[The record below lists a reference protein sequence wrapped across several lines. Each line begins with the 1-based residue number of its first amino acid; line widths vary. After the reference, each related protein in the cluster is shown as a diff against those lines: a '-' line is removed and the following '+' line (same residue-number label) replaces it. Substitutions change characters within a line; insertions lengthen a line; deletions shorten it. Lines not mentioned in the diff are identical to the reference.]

1 MKYSGL
7 AGRSVLITGGSS
19 GIGYAVANAF
29 LEQEAEVHVTGTK
42 KDGKGPHGSIFH
54 SCDFSN
60 SDNLEN
66 LCDKVQRINVEVL
79 INNAGINKIG
89 AFAELSPEDFLRIQ
103 QVNLY
108 SPFRLI
114 QTVLPGMTSKKW
126 GRIVNITSIF
136 SIVGKEFRAPYSASK
151 FGLDGMTASLAAEV
165 AESGVLV
172 NSVAPG
178 FIDTELTRKVLG
190 KNGMREM
197 AAKVPVRR
205 MGNPEEVASLVLWL
219 ASNENTFVSA
229 QNIAVDGGFTRV

>member
-1 MKYSGL
+1 MELAMRLRILFWSRKLKYMS
-7 AGRSVLITGGSS
+7 
-19 GIGYAVANAF
+19 
-29 LEQEAEVHVTGTK
+29 LEQK
-42 KDGKGPHGSIFH
+42 KMERAPHGSIFH

-60 SDNLEN
+60 SENLEN
-66 LCDKVQRINVEVL
+66 LCDKVKLINVEVL

-89 AFAELSPEDFLRIQ
+89 AFAEVSPEDFLRIQ

-108 SPFRLI
+108 SAFRLI
-114 QTVLPGMTSKKW
+114 QAVLPGMTSKKW

-190 KNGMREM
+190 EEGMHEM
-197 AAKVPVRR
+197 AAKVPTRR
-205 MGNPEEVASLVLWL
+205 MGKPEEVARLVLWL
-219 ASNENTFVSA
+219 VSNENTFVSG
-229 QNIAVDGGFTRV
+229 QNIALDGGFTRV

>member
-7 AGRSVLITGGSS
+7 SGRNVLITGGTR

-60 SDNLEN
+60 TENLEN

-79 INNAGINKIG
+79 INNAGINKTG
-89 AFAELSPEDFLRIQ
+89 EFAELSPEDFLRIQ

-114 QTVLPGMTSKKW
+114 QAVLPGMTSKKW

-136 SIVGKEFRAPYSASK
+136 SIVSKEFRAPYSASK
-151 FGLDGMTASLAAEV
+151 FGMDGMTASLAAEV

-178 FIDTELTRKVLG
+178 FIDTELTWKVLG
-190 KNGMREM
+190 KQGMQEM
-197 AAKVPVRR
+197 ATKVPIRR
-205 MGNPEEVASLVLWL
+205 MGKPEEVARLVLWL
-219 ASNENTFVSA
+219 ASNENTFVSG
-229 QNIAVDGGFTRV
+229 QNIAIDGGFSRV

>member
-7 AGRSVLITGGSS
+7 AGRRVLITGGTR
-19 GIGYAVANAF
+19 GIGYAVANTF

-60 SDNLEN
+60 SENLEN
-66 LCDKVQRINVEVL
+66 LCDKIQQINVDVL
-79 INNAGINKIG
+79 INNAGINKTG

>member
-7 AGRSVLITGGSS
+7 AGRRVLITGGTR
-19 GIGYAVANAF
+19 GIGYAIANAF
-29 LEQEAEVHVTGTK
+29 LEQEAEVHLTGTREG
-42 KDGKGPHGSIFH
+42 GKGPHGSIYH

-60 SDNLEN
+60 SENLEN
-66 LCDKVQRINVEVL
+66 LCDKIQRINVEVL
-79 INNAGINKIG
+79 INKAGINKTG

-114 QTVLPGMTSKKW
+114 QTVLPEMTSKRW

-151 FGLDGMTASLAAEV
+151 FGMDGMTASLAAEV

-190 KNGMREM
+190 EQGMQEM
-197 AAKVPVRR
+197 ATKVPIRR
-205 MGNPEEVASLVLWL
+205 MGKPEEVACLILWL

-229 QNIAVDGGFTRV
+229 QNIAIDGGFTRV